1 MADES
6 IQKPDSENGEEQGEA
21 RNDVVV
27 KIGLVGD
34 AQVNSYHSELKQRN
48 ACLLSNLSYIAT
60 GWQNHI
66 DGKVRRKQ
74 I

>member
-6 IQKPDSENGEEQGEA
+6 IQKPDSENSEEQGEA

-34 AQVNSYHSELKQRN
+34 AQVISIQLYSWNI
-48 ACLLSNLSYIAT
+48 IAYT
-60 GWQNHI
+60 VLIPHYAGWKDHI
-66 DGKVRRKQ
+66 NGKVRRKQ
-74 I
+74 VR